1 MDPAIISALSAVLGS
16 LVGGST
22 TFATAWINQRHQ
34 GRRAL
39 LMAQIESRQALYG
52 EFIDECSKLSIDAVA
67 HSLDDPHML
76 FGVYALLN
84 KIRLTSSDAVML
96 AGEATIKSILHQYH
110 LPNVSI
116 GALREPVSAT
126 GVTAQAPEDP
136 LKQFSVACRLEL
148 SALLHAV

>member
-52 EFIDECSKLSIDAVA
+52 EFIDECSKLSIDAVD
-67 HSLDDPHML
+67 HSLDDPHIL
-76 FGVYALLN
+76 FGAYALLS
-84 KIRLTSSDAVML
+84 KIRLASSDAVVL
-96 AGEATIKSILHQYH
+96 AGEGTIKNIVRQYH

-116 GALREPVSAT
+116 GVLPESASAS
-126 GVTAQAPEDP
+126 GVAAQVPEGP
-136 LKQFSVACRLEL
+136 LKPFSVACRHEL
-148 SALLHAV
+148 SALLHAA